1 MMRAV
6 LPKLAALAIA
16 LPVLSQLGL
25 TQPSLAQQP
34 APPAAAPPATA
45 GPLRLSGSST
55 VGDKLAPALVSE
67 WFKRAGYPSI
77 RVVDGQAEESEI
89 IAEGAEKGEPLRASV
104 RTHGTGTGLAD
115 LVAGKSDLWMASR
128 QPTRAELDTAA
139 KASIQPL
146 DAANER
152 TIALDGL
159 RIVVNRDNRVSRLT
173 MAQVGDLFSG
183 KVTRW
188 SDVGGADLP
197 VSLYGRNVASGAY
210 DTFVSL
216 VFEPGRKMGNVK
228 VMSTNEDL
236 ADAVASDPGGIGFV
250 GFAYERNAKSVDIV
264 TSCGLAVSPSTFTIK
279 ALEYPL
285 AQRLYLYTGAK
296 MTPDVSKFLE
306 FVQSL
311 DAQPTVARAGF
322 VDFSQAS
329 SDARY
334 NGRRLDTA
342 GDARDGGRTVVRET
356 DLQELEDATSGAAR
370 LTTTFRFVA
379 GSDRLDS
386 QALADVDRLAQALK
400 VAPYA
405 GSKVTLI
412 GFTTS
417 QGSYTENRI
426 ISRQR
431 AEVVRQALEGKGVKI
446 TSSTGVGPAAPV
458 ACNTDPATRA
468 LNQRVEVWVQKP

>member
-1 MMRAV
+1 MMRTVLSALAV
-6 LPKLAALAIA
+6 LAVA
-16 LPVLSQLGL
+16 LPAL
-25 TQPSLAQQP
+25 TQPGFAQP
-34 APPAAAPPATA
+34 APAQAPPAPTA

-77 RVVDGQAEESEI
+77 RVVEGKSEEAEI
-89 IAEGAEKGEPLRASV
+89 VAEGAEKGEPLRASINA
-104 RTHGTGTGLAD
+104 HGTGSGLAD
-115 LVAGKSDLWMASR
+115 LVAGKADLWMASR
-128 QPTRAELDTAA
+128 QPTRAELDAAA
-139 KASIQPL
+139 KANIRPL

-159 RIVVNRDNRVSRLT
+159 RVIVNRDNRVTRLT
-173 MAQVGDLFSG
+173 MAQISDLFSG

-197 VSLYGRNVASGAY
+197 VALYGRNPASGAY
-210 DTFVSL
+210 DTFASL
-216 VFEPGRKMGNVK
+216 VFEPGRKMGTAK
-228 VMSTNEDL
+228 VLPTNEDL

-250 GFAYERNAKSVDIV
+250 AFAYERNAKSIDIV
-264 TSCGLAVSPSTFTIK
+264 TSCGLAVSPSAFTVK
-279 ALEYPL
+279 AFEYPL
-285 AQRLYLYTGAK
+285 SRRLYLYTGAT
-296 MTPDVSKFLE
+296 MTPDVGKFLE

-322 VDFSQAS
+322 VDFSQAA

-370 LTTTFRFVA
+370 LATTFRFVA

-386 QALADVDRLAQALK
+386 QALADVDRLAQGLK
-400 VAPYA
+400 AAPYT
-405 GSKVTLI
+405 GFKVTLI